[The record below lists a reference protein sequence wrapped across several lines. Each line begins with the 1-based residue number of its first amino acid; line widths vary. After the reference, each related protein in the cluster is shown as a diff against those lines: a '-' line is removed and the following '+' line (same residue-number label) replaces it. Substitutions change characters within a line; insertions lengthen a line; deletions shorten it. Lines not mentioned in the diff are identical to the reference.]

1 MRTWDEDG
9 AFEFPFAETLTFVN
23 DFVVRK
29 EVLSRFPFPL
39 GLLMEGRWRWANE
52 SARKLVGWL
61 MAQYPDAYASFM
73 DNILQHPPVKS
84 QTIQGDHYALT
95 VSVEPLC
102 DVSGNVTAY
111 LVWTPAPLENW
122 LANGL
127 ETGII
132 FAYQGQV
139 VWANRAAQEQLGVTV
154 GTVWDSVAEF
164 PPWRQLTRPE
174 NPATFR
180 VRRIRHHVVRFSV
193 IGPYVLTEITGS
205 GAPQDSISSDYL
217 AGMVHEIRNPLAALS
232 GYVEMAQMA
241 TDEERSTYLSPMMH
255 EIERLTRLTD
265 DLLFVFRPLRV
276 HPRPVR
282 LDEIVEQAWYSVG
295 RGQRGALTVR
305 LEKRYDVTQMLYA
318 DPDRLQQI
326 LLNLMKNA
334 LDAMTEGRG
343 TTIRI
348 TYRQESGYVRLTV
361 EDDGPGIPPEVQ
373 AQLFVKRVTTKASGT
388 GLGLFVVQRLVEAHG
403 GFLEVISGKQG
414 TVAHI
419 WIPEAPDITDSPT
432 TAANG

>member
-1 MRTWDEDG
+1 
-9 AFEFPFAETLTFVN
+9 
-23 DFVVRK
+23 
-29 EVLSRFPFPL
+29 
-39 GLLMEGRWRWANE
+39 
-52 SARKLVGWL
+52 
-61 MAQYPDAYASFM
+61 
-73 DNILQHPPVKS
+73 
-84 QTIQGDHYALT
+84 QGDHYALT

-348 TYRQESGYVRLTV
+348 MYRQESGYVRLTV